1 MSEFRRR
8 LLAKKDNGELKENE
22 ILAVYDVTTTES
34 ATKLLGT
41 TYIAFIEKMYI
52 EDNKITPTNS
62 YIFDSIGVKYVRIK
76 VNTPYLN
83 SLFLNCTQLIECDL
97 SNLNITKTISGQAA
111 FSGCAN
117 LKQCKLPST
126 QLLRV
131 FNSFFKGCKLLQSI
145 PFIDTINGIDMNYF
159 ISGCRGI
166 TEISSFYLSNANT
179 VQGTFSSLNVTSIPK
194 LNMSK
199 ATNGSHL
206 FHECRQLISIDL
218 IDLSNC
224 NSLEKAF
231 ITNTKL
237 KHLEGIVG
245 LKCNVNFSNSP
256 LTPLSVHNLITNA
269 AGNFTLILQS
279 TAKTN
284 WQNSEYY
291 NADQAMATEK
301 LITIQ

>member
-22 ILAVYDVTTTES
+22 ILAVYDVITTES

-41 TYIAFIEKMYI
+41 TYIAPIEEMYI
-52 EDNKITPTNS
+52 EDNKITPATS

-76 VNTPYLN
+76 VKAPHLN
-83 SLFLNCTQLIECDL
+83 SLFSNCTRLIECDL
-97 SNLNITKTISGQAA
+97 SNLNITKTISGKAA
-111 FSGCAN
+111 FSGCKN

-126 QLLRV
+126 QLLSD
-131 FNSFFKGCKLLQSI
+131 FNSFFRFCESLQSI
-145 PFIDTINGIDMNYF
+145 PFIDTINGTDMGYF
-159 ISGCRGI
+159 ISGCKSI
-166 TEISSFYLSNANT
+166 TEIPSVDLSNAST
-179 VQGTFSSLNVTSIPK
+179 VQGAFSALNVTSIPK

-199 ATNGSHL
+199 ARNGYQLFEGCRLLTN
-206 FHECRQLISIDL
+206 IDL

-224 NSLEKAF
+224 GQLGRAF
-231 ITNTKL
+231 TPCLKL

-245 LKCNVNFSNSP
+245 LKCNVDFSYCP
-256 LTPLSVHNLITNA
+256 LTPLSVHNLITHA
-269 AGNFTLILQS
+269 AGNFTLTLKA

-291 NADQAMATEK
+291 EADQAKATEK